1 MMLLLAW
8 APFRTRL
15 ESRPGPWISALFV
28 ATRLLFLALVV
39 GQLGH
44 VSLDLTTYFEAQGRA
59 VLAGGLPYRDFA
71 CSYAPLFPFLM
82 APLVLLPWPVPAIFL
97 LFVICDFITLRAI
110 GQLARTAAGR
120 ARVGWLYAAAP
131 VTWYF
136 LVRYGQDEALAA
148 SLLALAGL
156 SLRRGRAVRAGLWL
170 GLGFCITKF
179 TFGLALPPFWLAT
192 RARGRLLLGAALP
205 VLLVFGLALIAG
217 LPFWRPLIGESI
229 ELGFGP
235 SLWRL
240 PVLFT
245 PLVLGRW
252 AALILLAGLGA
263 AWWRCARRNSNDRLE
278 FGLVLTAAVFLLLS
292 PKVLPMYLTPFWPFA
307 ALWAA
312 ERDDRTDLWLLAGL
326 NGLLG
331 IWWYV
336 DAGGIQGMFGPVVQ
350 GLAVV
355 ITAAIPVLLLF
366 LVRRLLGRKPTPAA

>member
-1 MMLLLAW
+1 MLLLAW
-8 APFRTRL
+8 SPFRIRL
-15 ESRPGPWISALFV
+15 ERRPGPFTFSLFLV
-28 ATRLLFLALVV
+28 TRLLFLALVV
-39 GQLGH
+39 GQFRH

-59 VLAGGLPYRDFA
+59 ILAGQLPYRDFA

-82 APLVLLPWPVPAIFL
+82 APAVLLPWPVPAIFL
-97 LFVICDFITLRAI
+97 LFVLFDFVTLRTI
-110 GQLARTAAGR
+110 GLMARTAASR
-120 ARVGWLYAAAP
+120 ARAEWLYAAAP

-148 SLLALAGL
+148 SMMVLAGV
-156 SLRRGRAVRAGLWL
+156 SLRHGRALRAGLWL

-179 TFGLALPPFWLAT
+179 TFGLALPPFFLAS
-192 RARGRLLLGAALP
+192 RSRGRLLSGAALP
-205 VLLVFGLALIAG
+205 VLLVFGLALAAG
-217 LPFWRPLIGESI
+217 LPVWRPLIGESI

-263 AWWRCARRNSNDRLE
+263 AWWWCARRATDDRLE
-278 FGLVLTAAVFLLLS
+278 VGLVLTAAVFLLLS

-312 ERDDRTDLWLLAGL
+312 ERFDRTDLWLLAGL

-336 DAGGIQGMFGPVVQ
+336 DAGGIQGMFGPLVQ
-350 GLAVV
+350 GLAVGV
-355 ITAAIPVLLLF
+355 TAAIPVLLLV
-366 LVRRLLGRKPTPAA
+366 LIRRLTVNVSAPPA